1 MKRNTDIFPFKEVLE
16 CISDA
21 KKELAEVIDRIE
33 NAKSIEA
40 DLEDNIEFS
49 NTNIPQEYLEEVYD
63 TDEEALEESFE
74 VFKEYIYKSIIE
86 DIKKIIKNY
95 VFSTAWIYDKYF
107 VDIESIKNQYSIL
120 KDIECKNME
129 TGYTGEQKVK
139 YFYEVQNESIET
151 ILGRL
156 RMELMNITNGQ
167 IVLDKSFTVCDVTIE
182 INESIEELNKLY
194 EGKGW
199 VEEFINKWE
208 ENYVDLDF
216 DKTLIYSHYE
226 YDDVM
231 EEDEYTI
238 DIGCLDNLRKGIE
251 STLKYSYNWDN
262 LEGYVDRLIRI
273 QPSQEYIKQ
282 LNIFIEKRFNM
293 INDKLK
299 DIRFEVHW

>member
-21 KKELAEVIDRIE
+21 KQELAEVIDGIE
-33 NAKSIEA
+33 STKSIEA
-40 DLEDNIEFS
+40 DLEEKIEFS
-49 NTNIPQEYLEEVYD
+49 NTNIPQDYLEEVYD

-74 VFKEYIYKSIIE
+74 VFKEHIYKSIIE
-86 DIKKIIKNY
+86 DIKRIIKNY

-107 VDIESIKNQYSIL
+107 GDIDSIKNQYSIL
-120 KDIECKNME
+120 KDIECKNIE
-129 TGYTGEQKVK
+129 TGYTDEQN
-139 YFYEVQNESIET
+139 FYEVHNESIEA
-151 ILGRL
+151 ILKRL
-156 RMELMNITNGQ
+156 RMELMNITDGQ
-167 IVLDKSFTVCDVTIE
+167 ILLDKSFTVCDITIE

-208 ENYVDLDF
+208 ENYVDLDL

-262 LEGYVDRLIRI
+262 LESYVDRLIRI
-273 QPSQEYIKQ
+273 QPSQEYINQ
-282 LNIFIEKRFNM
+282 LNIFLESRFNM